1 MDGVADRPAKS
12 AMDAKKGLG
21 SNLVVSLLGAHMVN
35 DNWKSQGPS
44 YQLPARDVGFR
55 LLGRRFSANKQS
67 VSIKI
72 FDPAQILAG
81 SQPVIYSSR
90 SLDLLRP
97 WLGRTS
103 QRYYDSVLTELRTN
117 LTAASGNQVPPFSFA
132 PPHNSSTRSLQITP
146 NRPRGSCFVTALQV
160 APCPRGH

>member
-1 MDGVADRPAKS
+1 
-12 AMDAKKGLG
+12 MDAKKGLG

-72 FDPAQILAG
+72 FHPAQILAG

-97 WLGRTS
+97 WLDRLRSDARFAKMSMGFS
-103 QRYYDSVLTELRTN
+103 ELRPVTN
-117 LTAASGNQVPPFSFA
+117 KLVNRESINRCP
-132 PPHNSSTRSLQITP
+132 SSEQ
-146 NRPRGSCFVTALQV
+146 
-160 APCPRGH
+160 

>member
-1 MDGVADRPAKS
+1 
-12 AMDAKKGLG
+12 MDAKKGLG

-44 YQLPARDVGFR
+44 YQLPARNVGFR
-55 LLGRRFSANKQS
+55 LLGRRFRANTQS

-72 FDPAQILAG
+72 FRPAQILAG

-97 WLGRTS
+97 WLDRTS

-117 LTAASGNQVPPFSFA
+117 LTAASGDQVPPFSFV
-132 PPHNSSTRSLQITP
+132 PPHNSSTRSPEITTHHP
-146 NRPRGSCFVTALQV
+146 RPSRFITAL
-160 APCPRGH
+160 

>member
-1 MDGVADRPAKS
+1 
-12 AMDAKKGLG
+12 
-21 SNLVVSLLGAHMVN
+21 MVN

-55 LLGRRFSANKQS
+55 LLGRRFSADKQS

-72 FDPAQILAG
+72 FHPAQILAG

-97 WLGRTS
+97 WLDRTS
-103 QRYYDSVLTELRTN
+103 RRCAVCKNVDGLQRR
-117 LTAASGNQVPPFSFA
+117 ASTGNKQA
-132 PPHNSSTRSLQITP
+132 R
-146 NRPRGSCFVTALQV
+146 
-160 APCPRGH
+160 